1 MYIEVTQATFIKD
14 KKIML
19 FFNDGVEAVVDFNIF
34 IQKGGIFSGLENQS
48 LFEKFYIDKDFGVLK
63 WTADID
69 ISSESLHFHSI
80 HKD

>member
-14 KKIML
+14 KEIML
-19 FFNDGVEAVVDFNIF
+19 SFNDGLQAVVDFNIF
-34 IQKGGIFSGLENQS
+34 IQKGGIFSDLENQS
-48 LFEKFYIDKDFGVLK
+48 LFEKFYIDEDFGVLK

-69 ISSESLHFHSI
+69 ISSERLHSHSI